1 MYHHL
6 SKQVSVFK
14 LCRCYYSTNKKAIVV
29 SSKMWANHWSI
40 AWENIEIHQS
50 LSRLWLSNVNKQL
63 THYCLLI
70 GWRLRFSTNHFLTKM
85 GWTKSAKYETYTFG
99 AYFVNM
105 PIFKAVIIYL
115 LCSTLLLPLFNCKI
129 SADFE
134 SNYRRPPSSLPKKDS
149 SLLTI
154 NQKRNKCIL

>member
-1 MYHHL
+1 MSKSLINSLRKYWNPSITEQTLIIKRQQTADALL
-6 SKQVSVFK
+6 S
-14 LCRCYYSTNKKAIVV
+14 A
-29 SSKMWANHWSI
+29 HWLAPSFL
-40 AWENIEIHQS
+40 NQS
-50 LSRLWLSNVNKQL
+50 
-63 THYCLLI
+63 
-70 GWRLRFSTNHFLTKM
+70 FLTKM
-85 GWTKSAKYETYTFG
+85 GWTKSAKYEITYTFG

-115 LCSTLLLPLFNCKI
+115 LWSTLLLPLFNCKI

>member
-1 MYHHL
+1 MSKSLINSLRKYWNPSITEQTLIIKRQQTADALL
-6 SKQVSVFK
+6 S
-14 LCRCYYSTNKKAIVV
+14 A
-29 SSKMWANHWSI
+29 HWLALSFL
-40 AWENIEIHQS
+40 NQS
-50 LSRLWLSNVNKQL
+50 
-63 THYCLLI
+63 
-70 GWRLRFSTNHFLTKM
+70 FLTKM

-115 LCSTLLLPLFNCKI
+115 HCSTLLLPLFNCKI
-129 SADFE
+129 SADSE
-134 SNYRRPPSSLPKKDS
+134 SNYRRPPSTLPKKDS